1 VRIISGI
8 YKGRKID
15 IPKNLPVRPTT
26 DFARTGLFNILS
38 NRIDFSETKVLDLYA
53 GTGHISY
60 EFISR
65 GTEQITAVDENN
77 KCVKFI
83 DDTFRMLNSHWAR
96 ATQSDSLT
104 YLKSSK
110 ERFDLIFADPPFE
123 SSHSDLIPGIVFEK
137 NLLNKKGILILEHSS
152 KKNFETFANFERTV
166 RYGNVF
172 FSFFINSITSAQ
184 PNTTY

>member
-1 VRIISGI
+1 MRIISGI
-8 YKGRKID
+8 HKGRKID
-15 IPKNLPVRPTT
+15 VPKNLPVRPTT

-38 NRIDFSETKVLDLYA
+38 NRVDYSQIKVLDLYA

-83 DDTFRMLNSHWAR
+83 DDTFRMLNSPWAR
-96 ATQSDSLT
+96 AIRSDSLI
-104 YLKSSK
+104 YLKNSN

-123 SSHSDLIPGIVFEK
+123 SSHSELIPKIVSEK
-137 NLLNKKGILILEHSS
+137 NLLNEKGILILEHSA
-152 KKNFETFANFERTV
+152 KKNFETFANYERTV
-166 RYGNVF
+166 RYGNVHFTF
-172 FSFFINSITSAQ
+172 FKIL
-184 PNTTY
+184 NTKH